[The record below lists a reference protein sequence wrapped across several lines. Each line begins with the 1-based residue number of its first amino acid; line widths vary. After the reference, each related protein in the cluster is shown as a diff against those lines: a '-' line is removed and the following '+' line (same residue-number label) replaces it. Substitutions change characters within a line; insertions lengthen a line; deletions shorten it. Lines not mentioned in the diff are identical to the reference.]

1 VNEVD
6 DLIEKL
12 ESIKYS
18 LSVDAVSSRELG
30 FLSEV
35 LDNIF
40 YDKIPYM
47 ARVELISYYEKYHL
61 KGSEGDSWY
70 GFDLKDKNSFMLLCE
85 KIREQL
91 GLNVD

>member
-1 VNEVD
+1 
-6 DLIEKL
+6 
-12 ESIKYS
+12 
-18 LSVDAVSSRELG
+18 
-30 FLSEV
+30 
-35 LDNIF
+35 
-40 YDKIPYM
+40 M